1 MEDLEIKNF
10 PLNGFGHVGK
20 ILDPVKCRDLAHWI
34 DAKRPLNS
42 DIFYESEVE
51 FESSGRWKNYSPGR
65 NDHNLLLSSDLNL
78 EFIEQNDLFK
88 ESMQKLCGTDWTIF
102 KKSIIRSVPSRV
114 LPHWA
119 KEKLNGVGRPNINPF
134 VKDEFKD
141 VQYFLT
147 TDFHQDKTRKD
158 SDFVT
163 VYIYI
168 DDVSE
173 NDSALYIL
181 LGSHTSGMSCY
192 PHNLRRDNID
202 KDLWYY
208 SNQDINTANRGY
220 KVTGQAGSVVGFHC
234 LTLHGTGYNNSVK
247 PRISLRYLISRGST
261 EKTDNCLLH
270 KANQTIN
277 GPLYIQPNR
286 TDISSDGSF
295 KKTGSTLLSYGN

>member
-261 EKTDNCLLH
+261 EKTYNSLLH
-270 KANQTIN
+270 KSNQTIN
-277 GPLYIQPNR
+277 GPLYIQPTNR
-286 TDISSDGSF
+286 HLNDGSF

>member
-10 PLNGFGHVGK
+10 PLNGFGHLGK
-20 ILDPVKCRDLAHWI
+20 ILDPVKCRDLANWI

-42 DIFYESEVE
+42 DIFYQSEAE

-119 KEKLNGVGRPNINPF
+119 KEKLSGVGRPNINPF
-134 VKDEFKD
+134 IKDEFQD

-208 SNQDINTANRGY
+208 SNQDLNTANRGY
-220 KVTGQAGSVVGFHC
+220 KVTGQEGSVVGFHC
-234 LTLHGTGYNNSVK
+234 LTLHGTGYNNSAN
-247 PRISLRYLISRGST
+247 PRISLRYLISRGSS

-286 TDISSDGSF
+286 TDISNDGSF

>member
-1 MEDLEIKNF
+1 
-10 PLNGFGHVGK
+10 
-20 ILDPVKCRDLAHWI
+20 
-34 DAKRPLNS
+34 
-42 DIFYESEVE
+42 
-51 FESSGRWKNYSPGR
+51 
-65 NDHNLLLSSDLNL
+65 
-78 EFIEQNDLFK
+78 
-88 ESMQKLCGTDWTIF
+88 MQKLCGTDWTIF

-181 LGSHTSGMSCY
+181 LGSHT
-192 PHNLRRDNID
+192 
-202 KDLWYY
+202 
-208 SNQDINTANRGY
+208 
-220 KVTGQAGSVVGFHC
+220 QA
-234 LTLHGTGYNNSVK
+234 
-247 PRISLRYLISRGST
+247 
-261 EKTDNCLLH
+261 
-270 KANQTIN
+270 
-277 GPLYIQPNR
+277 
-286 TDISSDGSF
+286 
-295 KKTGSTLLSYGN
+295 